1 MTKKFWFI
9 GGGVLLLGIIGFI
22 IYSMMTP
29 KDLARHIP
37 NDAVMAV
44 RVDMASM
51 AQKMPLDQMKDLSF
65 FQFIKKD
72 MPAKAREQFEKI
84 MKDPKA
90 SGINFLQSPYF
101 FLTPGSID
109 FEDMTMGV
117 VVGISDKASFLET
130 FKAMTKGELSSKEE
144 GGFTVF
150 SDDDMAKLLVSD
162 EVAFFLY
169 KNPNSRASLLE
180 TAKSMLDLSKDKS
193 LAGNDGFS
201 TFLKNAGDISMYM
214 NKSAYKKMFN
224 QSPQAMLFLG
234 GGLFNDMIDAY
245 PVGYSISFEED
256 RILGK
261 TIPDPAASKS
271 ASYFKETG
279 LSEKDLTWLDP
290 NGTPLMYM
298 TANVQVKNIITEG
311 MKNSFLKAGIEEE
324 LMPLGLTQQDL
335 ESFLAGNISIALN
348 DIQYTPVFS
357 EFDGTELYMKDKPLF
372 TIHATMDNTKAYDK
386 ILAMGGTN
394 LVNEGGLIG
403 LELNP
408 YNNDSVFL
416 YVKGKELFISNVSSN
431 LSSLRDGISWKPLQK
446 QYLPELAQKN
456 PMAMFVSL
464 NTTAFEKYMKGSGN
478 EQEKVAIR
486 AVVSNLKQLT
496 AHVSGDKA
504 EVELTMTEKK
514 QNSLWRMMLMVDDA
528 FKAARMNAF

>member
-1 MTKKFWFI
+1 
-9 GGGVLLLGIIGFI
+9 
-22 IYSMMTP
+22 MMTP

-51 AQKMPLDQMKDLSF
+51 GQKMPLDQMKDLRV

-109 FEDMTMGV
+109 FEDVTMGV
-117 VVGISDKASFLET
+117 VVGIADKASFVET
-130 FKAMTKGELSSKEE
+130 FKAMTKGELSGKEE
-144 GGFTVF
+144 GSFTVF
-150 SDDDMAKLLVSD
+150 SDNNKPILFVSD

-169 KNPNSRASLLE
+169 NNPNSRVSLLE

-201 TFLKNAGDISMYM
+201 TFLKNTDDISMYM

-224 QSPQAMLFLG
+224 QTPGALLMGEGIL
-234 GGLFNDMIDAY
+234 NNMIDAY
-245 PVGYSISFEED
+245 PIGYSVSFEDD

-279 LSEKDLTWLDP
+279 LSEKDLTYLDP

-298 TANVQVKNIITEG
+298 TANVQVKNIITEVT
-311 MKNSFLKAGIEEE
+311 KNSFLKAGLDEA
-324 LMPLGLTQQDL
+324 LMPLGLSQQDI
-335 ESFLAGNISIALN
+335 ENFLVGNISIALN

-386 ILAMGGTN
+386 IVAMGGTN
-394 LVNEGGLIG
+394 IVNEGGLIG

-408 YNNDSVFL
+408 YNQDSVFL
-416 YVKGKELFISNVSSN
+416 YVKGKELIISNVSSN
-431 LSSLRDGISWKPLQK
+431 LASLRDGVSWKPLQK

-464 NTTAFEKYMKGSGN
+464 NTAAFEKYMKGSSN
-478 EQEKVAIR
+478 EQEKVAVR
-486 AVVSNLKQLT
+486 AVMSNLKQMT

-504 EVELTMTEKK
+504 EVEITMTEKK

-528 FKAARMNAF
+528 FKAAQMNAF